1 MLDINP
7 TTFIITIVNLTT
19 LFLVLRYLLLKPVG
33 EFLEKRRQK
42 IHDDLDTAQ
51 RERDEASRLLEE
63 HRAMVAQGK
72 AEVAKIIE
80 AGIAQADER
89 REELIA
95 KASDEA
101 AAVLERAKVEISQEQ
116 AKAVEQLR
124 SEIASLSVA
133 VAEKLLANSVTEV
146 DQDKI
151 FDQVLEELE
160 LSYEKSSS

>member
-7 TTFIITIVNLTT
+7 TTFIKTLINLIT
-19 LFLVLRYLLLKPVG
+19 LFFILRWLFFKPVG

-42 IHDDLDTAQ
+42 IHDDLDNAR
-51 RERDEASRLLEE
+51 REREEASRLLEE
-63 HRAMVAQGK
+63 HHAMMAQAK
-72 AEVAKIIE
+72 AEAAKIIE
-80 AGIAQADER
+80 AAMARADER

-95 KASDEA
+95 KANAEA
-101 AAVLERAKVEISQEQ
+101 AAILERAKVEISQEQ
-116 AKAVEQLR
+116 AKAMEQLR

-133 VAEKLLANSVTEV
+133 VAEKLLGHSVSEV

-160 LSYEKSSS
+160 LSYEKYSS